1 MRRLLVF
8 ALAGLFGQLVDGA
21 LGMAF
26 GVTSSTVLLSSGIN
40 PAASSASV
48 HLAEIGT
55 TFTSGL
61 SHWRFGNVSWPLVVR
76 IGVPGAAGAFA
87 GATVLSSFTGDWLTP
102 GVALVL
108 FGLGALVIV
117 RSLRGDLRG
126 RTRHPSSL
134 RKRFLAP
141 LGLSAGFLDAVGG
154 GGWGPVATPTLL
166 TAGRLEPRMVIGS
179 VSASEL
185 LVTLAA
191 SAGFMIGIGG
201 EGIQASLVLA
211 LLAGGVVAA
220 PLAAWLVHHT
230 DASALGVVVGT
241 LLLATNARLL
251 MLELGTPG
259 AVRLPVILGLAA
271 AGAALAVRTARKS
284 RAEREAEAARPS
296 RCRWTTGSRSAAVTA
311 RSSVPS
317 AAARGNRFRRP
328 GTYCLALAARGTRCL
343 GASPSGLFTPRRGG
357 LPSTSGSGCG
367 APRSGPRRRRCR
379 RGTGGT

>member
-40 PAASSASV
+40 PAAASASV

-55 TFTSGL
+55 TFTSGV
-61 SHWRFGNVSWPLVVR
+61 SHWRFGNVSWPLVAR

-102 GVALVL
+102 AVAAVL
-108 FGLGALVIV
+108 FGLGTLVIV

-126 RTRHPSSL
+126 RTRHPSTL
-134 RKRFLAP
+134 RRRFLAP
-141 LGLSAGFLDAVGG
+141 LGLGAGFLDAVGG

-191 SAGFMIGIGG
+191 SAGFLIGIGG
-201 EGIQASLVLA
+201 EGIQASLLLA
-211 LLAGGVVAA
+211 LLAGGVIAA
-220 PLAAWLVHHT
+220 PLAAWLVHHS

-251 MLELGTPG
+251 MLELDVPG
-259 AVRLPVILGLAA
+259 PTRLVVVLGLVA
-271 AGAALAVRTARKS
+271 AGAALAVHTARESGAARDKE
-284 RAEREAEAARPS
+284 AAEAAVDAEPAE
-296 RCRWTTGSRSAAVTA
+296 AAFTA
-311 RSSVPS
+311 ASM
-317 AAARGNRFRRP
+317 ARH
-328 GTYCLALAARGTRCL
+328 
-343 GASPSGLFTPRRGG
+343 
-357 LPSTSGSGCG
+357 
-367 APRSGPRRRRCR
+367 
-379 RGTGGT
+379 

>member
-61 SHWRFGNVSWPLVVR
+61 SHWRFGNVSWPLVAR

-108 FGLGALVIV
+108 FGLGGLVVV

-126 RTRHPSSL
+126 RTRHPSTL

-191 SAGFMIGIGG
+191 SAGFLIGIGG

-251 MLELGTPG
+251 MIELGTPG
-259 AVRLPVILGLAA
+259 PARLAVILGLAS
-271 AGAALAVRTARKS
+271 AGAALAVRTARRS
-284 RAEREAEAARPS
+284 RVERESETAEAAEGAEAARGAE
-296 RCRWTTGSRSAAVTA
+296 TADVEAAVGAETGE
-311 RSSVPS
+311 S
-317 AAARGNRFRRP
+317 AV
-328 GTYCLALAARGTRCL
+328 
-343 GASPSGLFTPRRGG
+343 GAEAGG
-357 LPSTSGSGCG
+357 W
-367 APRSGPRRRRCR
+367 R
-379 RGTGGT
+379 

>member
-40 PAASSASV
+40 PAAASASV

-55 TFTSGL
+55 TFTSGV
-61 SHWRFGNVSWPLVVR
+61 SHWRFGNVSWPLVAR

-102 GVALVL
+102 AVAAVL
-108 FGLGALVIV
+108 FGLGTLVIV

-126 RTRHPSSL
+126 RTRHPSTL
-134 RKRFLAP
+134 RRRFLAP
-141 LGLSAGFLDAVGG
+141 LGLGAGFLDAVGG

-191 SAGFMIGIGG
+191 SAGFLIGIGG
-201 EGIQASLVLA
+201 EGIEASLVLA
-211 LLAGGVVAA
+211 LLAGGVIAA
-220 PLAAWLVHHT
+220 PLAAWLVHHS

-251 MLELGTPG
+251 MLELDVPG
-259 AVRLPVILGLAA
+259 PTRLVVVLGLVA
-271 AGAALAVRTARKS
+271 AGAALAVHTARES
-284 RAEREAEAARPS
+284 RAAREKEAAEAAVDAE
-296 RCRWTTGSRSAAVTA
+296 AAEA
-311 RSSVPS
+311 AF
-317 AAARGNRFRRP
+317 AAASM
-328 GTYCLALAARGTRCL
+328 ARH
-343 GASPSGLFTPRRGG
+343 
-357 LPSTSGSGCG
+357 
-367 APRSGPRRRRCR
+367 
-379 RGTGGT
+379 

>member
-26 GVTSSTVLLSSGIN
+26 GVTSSTVLLSSGIS

-87 GATVLSSFTGDWLTP
+87 GATLLSSFTGDWLTP
-102 GVALVL
+102 AVALVL
-108 FGLGALVIV
+108 FGLGLLVVV

-126 RTRHPSSL
+126 RTRHPSTL

-141 LGLSAGFLDAVGG
+141 LGVSAGFLDAVGG

-191 SAGFMIGIGG
+191 SAGFLIGIGG

-251 MLELGTPG
+251 MLEVGTPG
-259 AVRLPVILGLAA
+259 TVRLPVILGLAA
-271 AGAALAVRTARKS
+271 AGIALAVRTVRKS
-284 RAEREAEAARPS
+284 RAEREAEAAVEGEAEAVPMEV
-296 RCRWTTGSRSAAVTA
+296 AAGAVSVA
-311 RSSVPS
+311 RQ
-317 AAARGNRFRRP
+317 
-328 GTYCLALAARGTRCL
+328 
-343 GASPSGLFTPRRGG
+343 
-357 LPSTSGSGCG
+357 
-367 APRSGPRRRRCR
+367 
-379 RGTGGT
+379 